1 MGESKHTPGPWHLVT
16 RDGQPE
22 NGSIAVMSRSWQAL
36 YTRNALGDADADA
49 RLIAAAPLMLEALRD
64 IVAQAERTK
73 MMLPAD
79 LADAIRVF
87 GRAAIKAATGGET

>member
-1 MGESKHTPGPWHLVT
+1 MGESKPWSKLTVHD
-16 RDGQPE
+16 RDMMNRPISPYIRDE
-22 NGSIAVMSRSWQAL
+22 TGSIIATCSR
-36 YTRNALGDADADA
+36 REDAD
-49 RLIAAAPLMLEALRD
+49 RLAAWPLMLEALRD

-87 GRAAIKAATGGET
+87 GRVAIKAATGGEP